1 MSGIS
6 LPGDD
11 EAKVP
16 VYEACDVVRRKINAH
31 MRDPQVTQEG
41 FVRDIT
47 KAAYPQGQ
55 KKPSTKTM
63 NDFMW
68 KKGPRAGNT
77 SAVFYAAYAFFEK
90 LRIRD
95 EKPKTKFREEMESIR
110 KKENGFDVEYP
121 SSRGRWCGANGAVME
136 NQYGKVQFVRR
147 R

>member
-1 MSGIS
+1 MLSGARSTLIC
-6 LPGDD
+6 
-11 EAKVP
+11 V
-16 VYEACDVVRRKINAH
+16 
-31 MRDPQVTQEG
+31 PQVTQVG

-47 KAAYPQGQ
+47 KAAYSQGQ

-68 KKGPRAGNT
+68 KKGPRTGNT
-77 SAVFYAAYAFFEK
+77 SAVFYAAYVFFEK

-95 EKPKTKFREEMESIR
+95 EKPKTKFREEMESVQ

-121 SSRGRWCGANGAVME
+121 SSRGRWCGVNGAVME
-136 NQYGKVQFVRR
+136 DQYGKVHFVRR